1 MLIKKVTWNLLYD
14 TNENDVNGNNS
25 MVSCRDCSN
34 LALITER
41 GDFERRCIE
50 GLKAI
55 YEDHDCGKYNRLIT
69 SCSCCN

>member
-1 MLIKKVTWNLLYD
+1 
-14 TNENDVNGNNS
+14 

-69 SCSCCN
+69 SCSCCD